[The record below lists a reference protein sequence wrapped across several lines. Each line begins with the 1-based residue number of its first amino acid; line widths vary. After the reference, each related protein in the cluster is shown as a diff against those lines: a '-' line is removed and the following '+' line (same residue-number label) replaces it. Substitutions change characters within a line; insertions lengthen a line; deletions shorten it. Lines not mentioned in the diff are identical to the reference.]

1 MKRPQPNELAIRL
14 RAARKMAG
22 LSMEDL
28 ARRLDGL
35 VTKQAISKYEQG
47 LMKPS
52 PEVLE
57 KITKVLNLSPAPAHP
72 SYFKTWASPTSP
84 VLARQ
89 PNDSET
95 TVHCIRLPRPEI
107 DRDSNVL
114 AENIQAFEF
123 DPSKVQFRARR
134 RLPAKLASSL
144 EHRIADYMRKYLHVE
159 TLLGRCIE
167 FRNPL
172 DGLKVATPDEAEQA
186 ARKVR
191 DAWGL
196 GSAPIVNLL
205 GRLEAAGIG
214 VLEVKTDDS
223 FDGLSGGFAGRP
235 IIAINKNLP
244 LDRVRFT
251 ASHELA
257 HILCGLPGRETD
269 EGLCHEFAA
278 AFLLP
283 RAVLEKALMP
293 ARHKVTLWE
302 LREIKESYG
311 ISLQAIMHRAHTL
324 GLITDRQ
331 LRHFRETLRARGWD
345 ITEPV
350 AYKGKDRAVRFKQLL
365 NCAVAENILD
375 LNTAAELLG
384 VPSSELKNEIGDIF

>member
-1 MKRPQPNELAIRL
+1 
-14 RAARKMAG
+14 MAG

-35 VTKQAISKYEQG
+35 VTKQAISKYEKG

-57 KITKVLNLSPAPAHP
+57 KIAKVLSISPAPWLPPYLESRNEPAPPALAKQP
-72 SYFKTWASPTSP
+72 SFD
-84 VLARQ
+84 R
-89 PNDSET
+89 DS
-95 TVHCIRLPRPEI
+95 VSCMRVA
-107 DRDSNVL
+107 DREMDADSNVL
-114 AENIQAFEF
+114 AETIRASEF
-123 DPSKVQFRARR
+123 NPSKVRFRARR

-144 EHRIADYMRKYLHVE
+144 EHRIADYMGKYLRVE
-159 TLLGRCIE
+159 TLLGLILQ

-172 DGLKVATPDEAEQA
+172 EGLKVATPDEANHA

-196 GSAPIVNLL
+196 GSAPVVNLL

-214 VLEVKTDDS
+214 VLEVETDDT
-223 FDGLSGGFAGRP
+223 FDGLSGRFASRP
-235 IIAINKNLP
+235 IVVINRNLP

-251 ASHELA
+251 AAHELA
-257 HILCGLPGRETD
+257 HILCVLPDHES
-269 EGLCHEFAA
+269 EESLCHEFAA
-278 AFLLP
+278 SFLLP
-283 RAVLEKALMP
+283 RAVLENALRP

-302 LREIKESYG
+302 IKEIKESYG
-311 ISLQAIMHRAHTL
+311 ISLQAIMHRAHAL
-324 GLITDRQ
+324 ELITDRQ
-331 LRHFRETLRARGWD
+331 LRHFRETLHANAWD
-345 ITEPV
+345 INEPV
-350 AYKGKDRAVRFKQLL
+350 AYRGQERPVRFRQLL

-384 VPSSELKNEIGDIF
+384 VPPSEFKNEIGDIF